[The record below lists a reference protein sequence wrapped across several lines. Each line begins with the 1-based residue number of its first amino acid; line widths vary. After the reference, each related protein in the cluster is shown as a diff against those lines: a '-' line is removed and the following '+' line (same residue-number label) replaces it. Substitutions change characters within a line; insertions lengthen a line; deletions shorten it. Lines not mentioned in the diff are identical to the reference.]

1 MKKIKSI
8 LLLFLISTLVF
19 GGVHLLHRTPTT
31 VHAESDSEK
40 AARLSQQIEE
50 YQNQI
55 TKLNSQASTL
65 SNQIAQYDAQ
75 IRLTELKITQIEE
88 KVTMLSGRI
97 DQLGSSLQSLTKAF
111 EERAIQTYK
120 MSRFSEAYFLLSAND
135 LDSMVSSYHYL
146 KRIQEEDR
154 SLVNRLTN
162 AQNTYKQE
170 KSEQED
176 LQSQL
181 EDQRK
186 TLAGQKVAKGIL
198 LTQTKNDEKKYQALL
213 SSTRSEFESIQAIL
227 AGKGDET
234 QVGNVSQGAKIA
246 NVIQGPSCNSS
257 GAHVHFIVSKSGVA
271 QNPFSYLK
279 SGVGSENCTGSSCG
293 SNDGDPFNPTG
304 SWNWPIN
311 PPIKYTQGFGL
322 TWAVRN
328 TYVGRIYRF
337 HNGIDVNSPSS
348 EVKAVQSGI
357 LYRGSYGGTN
367 GCRLRYVRVHHDVD
381 GIDTFYLHIN
391 Y

>member
-1 MKKIKSI
+1 MKKII
-8 LLLFLISTLVF
+8 LVLFLSLFIVGCVVTL
-19 GGVHLLHRTPTT
+19 HSPPSL

-40 AARLSQQIEE
+40 AARLAQQIEE

-55 TKLNSQASTL
+55 NKLNSQATTL

-75 IRLTELKITQIEE
+75 IRLTELKISQIEE
-88 KVTMLSGRI
+88 KVAMLSGRI
-97 DQLGSSLQSLTKAF
+97 DQLGSSLTSLTKAF
-111 EERAIQTYK
+111 EERALQTYK

-170 KSEQED
+170 KTEQED
-176 LQSQL
+176 LQTQL
-181 EDQRK
+181 EEQRK
-186 TLAGQKVAKGIL
+186 TLAAQKVAKGVL
-198 LTQTKNDEKKYQALL
+198 LQQTKNNEQKYQSLL
-213 SSTRSEFESIQAIL
+213 ASTRSEFESIQAIL
-227 AGKGDET
+227 AGKGDEVK
-234 QVGNVSQGAKIA
+234 VGNVVQGAKIA
-246 NVIQGPSCNSS
+246 SIIQGPSCNSS
-257 GAHVHFIVSKSGVA
+257 GAHLHFIVSKSGVA

-279 SGVGSENCTGSSCG
+279 PGVSSENCTGSSCG
-293 SNDGDPFNPTG
+293 SGDGDPFNPSG
-304 SWNWPIN
+304 SWNWPISQ
-311 PPIKYTQGFGL
+311 PVKYSQGFGL

-337 HNGIDVNSPSS
+337 HNGIDINGPSS
-348 EVKAVQSGI
+348 DIRAVQPGL

-367 GCRLRYVRVHHDVD
+367 GCRLRYVRVHHDSD